1 MREVLRVLR
10 DLQELDEDLYR
21 VRQELERLP
30 RERAK
35 RREEIDAKIQRGKE
49 LDAEILQLRMQ
60 IKEIED
66 AAKAHRLRIRNL
78 ESASATSRA
87 DQALLA
93 AYSHE
98 IRSLK
103 REISEGDDEGLRLV
117 ERADAKQ
124 AERGALSAEVEA
136 DEQVFAELAGNIES
150 ELGEAQKKN
159 DGLEAERKKRMG
171 ETVPPDVLST
181 YEKLLQA
188 RLGMALAALEERTC
202 QGCYMQVPTNV
213 YVKLSRG
220 RELVQCP
227 NCQRILFLY
236 DE

>member
-1 MREVLRVLR
+1 MRDTLRTLR
-10 DLQELDEDLYR
+10 NLQELDEDLFR

-30 RERAK
+30 RERSK

-66 AAKAHRLRIRNL
+66 AAKAHRQRIRNL

-124 AERGALSAEVEA
+124 AERTALGAEVEA
-136 DEQVFAELAGNIES
+136 DEQVFSELSGNIEAELA
-150 ELGEAQKKN
+150 EAQKKH
-159 DGLEAERKKRMG
+159 DELATERTKRLG
-171 ETVPPDVLST
+171 EKVPPDVLST

-188 RLGMALAALEERTC
+188 RLGMALAALEDRTC

-236 DE
+236 DD